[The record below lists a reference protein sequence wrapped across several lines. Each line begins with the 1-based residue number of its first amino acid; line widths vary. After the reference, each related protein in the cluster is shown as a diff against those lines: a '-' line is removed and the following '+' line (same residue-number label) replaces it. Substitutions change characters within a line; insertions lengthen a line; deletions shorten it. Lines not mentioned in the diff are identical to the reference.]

1 MDLGIHLRAAR
12 PDDLAEI
19 DAIYNHY
26 VRSSTCTFQLE
37 PGTLD
42 ERRAWFDE
50 HDAHHPILVAVEAGP
65 PESAVVGWASLS
77 RYHARA
83 AYAKTVELSVY
94 VRHDRRG
101 AGIGR
106 HLVEALLERAAR
118 LGHHVV
124 VGGVCA
130 EQDASIA
137 LHRAL
142 GFREAGRLREV
153 GFKFGRW
160 LDVVYF
166 EWVIE
171 GSQALTSAERR

>member
-1 MDLGIHLRAAR
+1 MHLGIRLRSAR
-12 PDDLAEI
+12 PEDLPEI

-26 VRSSTCTFQLE
+26 VKTSTCTFQLE
-37 PGTLD
+37 PGTLV

-50 HDAHHPILVAVEAGP
+50 HDAAHPILVAVEQGP
-65 PESAVVGWASLS
+65 PETAVVGWASLS
-77 RYHARA
+77 RYHARG
-83 AYAKTVELSVY
+83 AYAKTVELGVY

-106 HLVEALLERAAR
+106 ALVGAILERAR
-118 LGHHVV
+118 GLGHHVV
-124 VGGVCA
+124 VGSVCA
-130 EQDASIA
+130 EQDASMA

-153 GFKFGRW
+153 GLKFGRW

-166 EWVIE
+166 ERVID
-171 GSQALTSAERR
+171 GGGASA